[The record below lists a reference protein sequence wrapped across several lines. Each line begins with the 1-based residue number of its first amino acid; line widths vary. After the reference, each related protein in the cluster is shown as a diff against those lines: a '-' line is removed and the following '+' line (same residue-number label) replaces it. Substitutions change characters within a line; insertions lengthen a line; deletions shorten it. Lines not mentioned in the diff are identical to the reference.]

1 MTPVS
6 MGMGVFLMGFHARSL
21 TLLALAAA
29 GLGGCQRSEAENRSA
44 GANAAAPVTAAAADP
59 VARGRY
65 LTTVMG
71 CVDCHNTG
79 SFGPHPEQGHLQ
91 GGTIGFE
98 MPGMGIFY
106 PPNLTP
112 HPEAGIGR
120 WSEAEIVTA
129 LRTGRRPDGR
139 VLAPI
144 MPWNNYRI
152 LDDADAAAIAAYLKS
167 LPPSDH
173 RVPGPGRIENAP
185 QPYLTVHPP
194 ASGG

>member
-1 MTPVS
+1 MRLRVHSTFAGIV
-6 MGMGVFLMGFHARSL
+6 
-21 TLLALAAA
+21 ALAGLAA
-29 GLGGCQRSEAENRSA
+29 CGDQDGHDRGDR
-44 GANAAAPVTAAAADP
+44 NAASGHVTVASAADP

-65 LTTVMG
+65 LITVMG

-79 SFGPHPEQGHLQ
+79 SFGPNPQQGHLE

-98 MPGMGIFY
+98 MPGMGVFY

-120 WSEAEIVTA
+120 WTEDQIIAA

-139 VLAPI
+139 ELAPI
-144 MPWNNYRI
+144 MPWPNYRI
-152 LDDADAAAIAAYLKS
+152 LEDADARAIATYLKS

-173 RVPGPGRIENAP
+173 RVPGPSTTGNAP

-194 ASGG
+194 AGAPAR

>member
-1 MTPVS
+1 
-6 MGMGVFLMGFHARSL
+6 MGFRSHSAL
-21 TLLALAAA
+21 TPIAALAAA
-29 GLGGCQRSEAENRSA
+29 GLAGCNQQEAADTN
-44 GANAAAPVTAAAADP
+44 GASSNATATAAADP
-59 VARGRY
+59 AARGRY

-71 CVDCHNTG
+71 CVDCHNIG
-79 SFGPHPEQGHLQ
+79 SFGPNPGEGHLQ

-98 MPGMGIFY
+98 MPGMGVFY

-139 VLAPI
+139 ELAPI
-144 MPWNNYRI
+144 MPWPNYRI
-152 LDDADAAAIAAYLKS
+152 LEDADATAIAAYLKS

-173 RVPGPGRIENAP
+173 RVPGPSTTQNAP

-194 ASGG
+194 AAAPAR

>member
-1 MTPVS
+1 MVI
-6 MGMGVFLMGFHARSL
+6 RSRSTL
-21 TLLALAAA
+21 TAAAALAAA
-29 GLGGCQRSEAENRSA
+29 SLGGCSQQTAQPEAN
-44 GANAAAPVTAAAADP
+44 GASTNSTATAAADP

-79 SFGPHPEQGHLQ
+79 SFGPNPDAGHLE

-98 MPGMGIFY
+98 MPGMGVFY

-112 HPEAGIGR
+112 HQDAGLGR
-120 WSEAEIVTA
+120 WTDEQIVVA

-139 VLAPI
+139 ELAPI
-144 MPWNNYRI
+144 MPWRNYRI
-152 LDDADAAAIAAYLKS
+152 LDDADAAAIVAYLRS

-173 RVPGPGRIENAP
+173 RVPGPSTSQNAP

-194 ASGG
+194 AAPAAR

>member
-1 MTPVS
+1 MVRVS
-6 MGMGVFLMGFHARSL
+6 MGMGVFLMGFHTRSL

-29 GLGGCQRSEAENRSA
+29 GLGGCQR
-44 GANAAAPVTAAAADP
+44 G
-59 VARGRY
+59 
-65 LTTVMG
+65 
-71 CVDCHNTG
+71 
-79 SFGPHPEQGHLQ
+79 
-91 GGTIGFE
+91 
-98 MPGMGIFY
+98 
-106 PPNLTP
+106 
-112 HPEAGIGR
+112 
-120 WSEAEIVTA
+120 EAEIVTA

-152 LDDADAAAIAAYLKS
+152 LDDADATAIAAYLKS

-173 RVPGPGRIENAP
+173 RVPGPSRVENAP

>member
-1 MTPVS
+1 
-6 MGMGVFLMGFHARSL
+6 MGFRAHSL
-21 TLLALAAA
+21 ILFALGAA
-29 GLGGCQRSEAENRSA
+29 GLASCQQGETGNATGA
-44 GANAAAPVTAAAADP
+44 ANASATTRAAADP

-79 SFGPHPEQGHLQ
+79 SFGPNPGQGHLE

-98 MPGMGIFY
+98 MPGMGVFY

-112 HPEAGIGR
+112 HPDAGIGR
-120 WSEAEIVTA
+120 WSEEQIVAA

-139 VLAPI
+139 ELAPI

-152 LDDADAAAIAAYLKS
+152 LEDSDAAAIAAYLKS

-173 RVPGPGRIENAP
+173 RVPGPSTVENAP

-194 ASGG
+194 AAAPAR

>member
-1 MTPVS
+1 
-6 MGMGVFLMGFHARSL
+6 MGFRSHSAL
-21 TLLALAAA
+21 TAIAALAAA
-29 GLGGCQRSEAENRSA
+29 GLAGCNQQEAADTN
-44 GANAAAPVTAAAADP
+44 GASSNATATAAADP

-71 CVDCHNTG
+71 CVDCHNIG
-79 SFGPHPEQGHLQ
+79 SFGPNPGEGHLQ

-98 MPGMGIFY
+98 MPGMGVFY

-139 VLAPI
+139 ELAPI
-144 MPWNNYRI
+144 MPWPNYRI
-152 LDDADAAAIAAYLKS
+152 LEDADAAAIAAYLKS

-173 RVPGPGRIENAP
+173 RVPGPSTTENAP

-194 ASGG
+194 AAAPAR